1 MSTQI
6 TRAHVQQYKSRV
18 EMLLQQKPSYFE
30 MAVGTDSYEGKA
42 ATVVEQVGAV
52 EAIEK
57 TARHA
62 DTAIVDIPHDRPWVF
77 PRDFPFAAFI
87 DREDKLRMLA
97 DFQAPYADVLAAAIQ
112 RKKDDLII
120 AAATANMMTGEN
132 GSTAQAFDTTNHR
145 IAAGS
150 SGLTVTKLIQAA
162 EILQNSEN
170 DPDEPRYCAISP
182 RQLRNLLTETQVTSA
197 DYNTVRALAEGKVD
211 TYMGFKFIRTNRLP
225 LVGSDRGCLAWVKS
239 GLHLGT
245 WAGLNTRIDERPD
258 KAYLTQVFVSI
269 SMGATRT
276 QGSTTQS
283 NTKVVQI
290 LCTP

>member
-6 TRAHVQQYKSRV
+6 TRAHVQQYKARV
-18 EMLLQQKPSYFE
+18 ELLLQQKPSLFE
-30 MAVGTDSYEGKA
+30 AAVATDTYEGKA
-42 ATVVEQVGAV
+42 ATVIEQVGAV
-52 EAIEK
+52 EAVEK

-87 DREDKLRMLA
+87 DREDKLRMLV

-120 AAATANMMTGEN
+120 AAATAAMMTGEN
-132 GSTAQAFDTTNHR
+132 GSTSQAFDTTNHR
-145 IAAGS
+145 IAAGAA
-150 SGLTVTKLIQAA
+150 GMTVTKLIQAQ
-162 EILQNSEN
+162 EILQVSEN
-170 DPDEPRYCAISP
+170 DPDEPRYLALAP

-197 DYNTVRALAEGKVD
+197 DYNSVRALVEGKVD
-211 TYMGFKFIRTNRLP
+211 TFMGFKVIRTNRLP
-225 LVGSDRGCLAWVKS
+225 LVGTDRGCLAWCKS

-245 WAGLNTRIDERPD
+245 WSGVETRIDERPD
-258 KAYLTQVFVSI
+258 KAYLTQVFVALT
-269 SMGATRT
+269 MGATRT
-276 QGSTTQS
+276 QGSTTQTNS
-283 NTKVVQI
+283 KVVQI